1 MNAIDIKDI
10 NGLSGTYSVKF
21 GKEKKYIKIDD
32 DNITLFGRIKS
43 YAHGGWCHYKI
54 QEIFIS
60 KQKTG
65 FGERKFFVCPECGE
79 RRTKIYCYENRE
91 KFKCRSCLGKN
102 IYSERCNLYDGGGT
116 ALIEYKFFNLI
127 SELDL
132 SKTSKKRHIPFD
144 SRYYGACKPKHM
156 RYEKFDLIL
165 KQLTALSAM
174 RDTVILQKCSYSTQ
188 YINGL
193 LNSNSLK
200 KLKIM
205 DISDI
210 IWTHEI

>member
-1 MNAIDIKDI
+1 MNVIDIKDI
-10 NGLSGTYSVKF
+10 KGLSGTYSVKF

-32 DNITLFGRIKS
+32 DNIALFCRIKS
-43 YAHGGWCHYKI
+43 YAHEGWCHYKI

-174 RDTVILQKCSYSTQ
+174 RDTTILQKCKYGTKD
-188 YINGL
+188 INRILGSKRLEKLEL
-193 LNSNSLK
+193 LA
-200 KLKIM
+200 
-205 DISDI
+205 ISDA
-210 IWTHEI
+210 IWLHKI

>member
-1 MNAIDIKDI
+1 MNVIDIKDI
-10 NGLSGTYSVKF
+10 KNLSGTYSVKF
-21 GKEKKYIKIDD
+21 GKEKKHIKIDSD
-32 DNITLFGRIKS
+32 KITLFGRIKS
-43 YAHGGWCHYKI
+43 YAHGGWLHYKI
-54 QEIFIS
+54 QEILIS

-65 FGERKFFVCPECGE
+65 FGYKSFFICPICGE
-79 RRTKIYCYENRE
+79 RRTKVYCYEG
-91 KFKCRSCLGKN
+91 KKVFKCRNCIGRN

-116 ALIEYKFFNLI
+116 DLIEYKFFEII

-144 SRYYGACKPKHM
+144 SRYYGPCKPKYM
-156 RYEKFDLIL
+156 RYEKFELIL

-174 RDTVILQKCSYSTQ
+174 RDTVIFQKCSYSTQ
-188 YINGL
+188 YVNGL

-205 DISDI
+205 DIPDI
-210 IWTHEI
+210 IWTHEL

>member
-1 MNAIDIKDI
+1 MEVGVIIR
-10 NGLSGTYSVKF
+10 F
-21 GKEKKYIKIDD
+21 KKYLYLSKRQALEKESS
-32 DNITLFGRIKS
+32 LFAQSVGNVGQKYTVMRI
-43 YAHGGWCHYKI
+43 
-54 QEIFIS
+54 
-60 KQKTG
+60 
-65 FGERKFFVCPECGE
+65 
-79 RRTKIYCYENRE
+79 E
-91 KFKCRSCLGKN
+91 KNLNVEAVQVKY

-144 SRYYGACKPKHM
+144 SRYYGLCKPKYM
-156 RYEKFDLIL
+156 RYEMFELIL

-200 KLKIM
+200 KLPLMEIPDAIWLHKI
-205 DISDI
+205 
-210 IWTHEI
+210 

>member
-10 NGLSGTYSVKF
+10 KGLSGTYSVKF

-43 YAHGGWCHYKI
+43 YAHGSWCHYKI

-144 SRYYGACKPKHM
+144 SRYYGLCKPKYM
-156 RYEKFDLIL
+156 RYEMFELIL

-200 KLKIM
+200 KLPLMEIPYAIWLHKI
-205 DISDI
+205 
-210 IWTHEI
+210 

>member
-1 MNAIDIKDI
+1 MNVIDIKDI
-10 NGLSGTYSVKF
+10 KALSGTYSVKF

-43 YAHGGWCHYKI
+43 YARGGWCHYKI

-79 RRTKIYCYENRE
+79 RRTKIYCYENGE

-156 RYEKFDLIL
+156 RYEKFELIL

-174 RDTVILQKCSYSTQ
+174 RDTTILQKCKYGTKD
-188 YINGL
+188 INRILGSKRLEKLEL
-193 LNSNSLK
+193 LAISNA
-200 KLKIM
+200 
-205 DISDI
+205 
-210 IWTHEI
+210 IWFHEI